1 MKFTAWAALAF
12 SAGAAEIKLPP
23 PYQTPSTMN
32 RPKVVP
38 QPGGVSLKV
47 PEGFDVKPFA
57 DGFQRPRLMVLGP
70 AGEILLSDTVKDG
83 TVWAIR
89 PEPKKKLIEHL
100 DRPFGMAFWKDYLY
114 VAESTSVKRYK
125 YDSKALSVGAGE
137 EIFNMKDFGAGHI
150 TRALLFDKTGKK
162 LYVGVGSGSDST
174 PGDPPQR
181 AAINRMD
188 PDGGNSEIFASGL
201 RNPTQIRWI
210 PGRETLWAAVQ
221 ERDGLGDGLV
231 PDFFTHVE
239 QGKFYGWPYA
249 YLGAHEDPRN
259 KGLKPD
265 LVKSAVEPDVLLA
278 PHAAVLDFLFY
289 TGKQF
294 PKEYANGAFLAY
306 HGSSNRADRVGY
318 SVGFIPF
325 RNGKPSG
332 PEREFLTGWMMG
344 PDKVEVWGRPVGL
357 LQMKDGSLLVSEDGN
372 NRVWQVSY
380 TGKK

>member
-1 MKFTAWAALAF
+1 MKYTAAVLLALA
-12 SAGAAEIKLPP
+12 ANAAEIKLPP

-38 QPGGVSLKV
+38 QPGGVQLKV
-47 PEGFDVKPFA
+47 PAGFDVKPFA
-57 DGFQRPRLMVLGP
+57 DGFQKPRIMLLGP
-70 AGEILLSDTVKDG
+70 SGEILLSDTVKG
-83 TVWAIR
+83 GAVWAIR
-89 PEPKKKLIEHL
+89 PEPKKKLIDNL

-114 VAESTSVKRYK
+114 VAESTSIKRYK
-125 YDSKALSVGAGE
+125 YDSKSLSAGAGE
-137 EIFNMKDFGAGHI
+137 EIYNMKDFGAGHI
-150 TRALLFDKTGKK
+150 TRAILFDKAGKK

-174 PGDPPQR
+174 PGDPPER

-188 PDGGNSEIFASGL
+188 PDGGNKEIFASGL
-201 RNPTQIRWI
+201 RNPTQLRWI
-210 PGRETLWAAVQ
+210 PGNPTLWVTVQ

-265 LVKSAVEPDVLLA
+265 LVKSAVEPDLLLG
-278 PHAAVLDFLFY
+278 PHVAVLDFLFY

-294 PKEYANGAFLAY
+294 PKEYQNGAFLAF

-325 RNGKPSG
+325 KNGKPSG
-332 PEREFLTGWMMG
+332 KQQEFLTGWMMAS
-344 PDKVEVWGRPVGL
+344 DKVEVWGRPVGL

-372 NRVWQVSY
+372 NKVWQISY

>member
-1 MKFTAWAALAF
+1 MRYTAAVLLALA
-12 SAGAAEIKLPP
+12 ANAAEIKLPP

-38 QPGGVSLKV
+38 QPGGVQLKV
-47 PEGFDVKPFA
+47 PAGFDAKPFA
-57 DGFQRPRLMVLGP
+57 DGFQKPRIMLLGP
-70 AGEILLSDTVKDG
+70 GGEILLTDTVKG
-83 TVWAIR
+83 GAVWAIR
-89 PEPKKKLIEHL
+89 PEPKKKLIDNL

-125 YDSKALSVGAGE
+125 YDSKARSAGAGE
-137 EIFNMKDFGAGHI
+137 EIYNMKDFGAGHI
-150 TRALLFDKTGKK
+150 TRAILFDKAGKK

-174 PGDPPQR
+174 PGDPPER

-188 PDGGNSEIFASGL
+188 PDGGNKEIFASGL
-201 RNPTQIRWI
+201 RNPTQLRWS
-210 PGRETLWAAVQ
+210 PGTATLCVTVQ

-265 LVKSAVEPDVLLA
+265 LVKSTVEPDLLLG
-278 PHAAVLDFLFY
+278 PHVAVLDFLFY

-294 PKEYANGAFLAY
+294 PKEYQNGAFLAF
-306 HGSSNRADRVGY
+306 HGSSNRAERVGY

-325 RNGKPSG
+325 KNGKPSG
-332 PEREFLTGWMMG
+332 EQQEFLTGWMMG
-344 PDKVEVWGRPVGL
+344 SDKVEVWGRPVGL

-372 NRVWQVSY
+372 NRVWQISY

>member
-1 MKFTAWAALAF
+1 MRFIAALLLAF
-12 SAGAAEIKLPP
+12 AANAAELKLPP
-23 PYQTPSTMN
+23 PYHTPSATN
-32 RPKVVP
+32 RPKVIP
-38 QPGGVSLKV
+38 QPGGAQLKV
-47 PEGFDVKPFA
+47 PAGFDVKPFA
-57 DGFQRPRLMVLGP
+57 DGFQKPRIMLLGLG
-70 AGEILLSDTVKDG
+70 GEILLSDTVKG
-83 TVWAIR
+83 GAVWVIR
-89 PEPKKKLIEHL
+89 PEPQKKLIENL

-114 VAESTSVKRYK
+114 VGEPTSVKRYK

-137 EIFNMKDFGAGHI
+137 EIFKMTDFGAGHF
-150 TRALLFDKTGKK
+150 TRALLFDKAGKK

-174 PGDPPQR
+174 PGDAPQR
-181 AAINRMD
+181 AAINWMD
-188 PDGGNSEIFASGL
+188 PDGRNQDVFASGL

-210 PGRETLWAAVQ
+210 PGKETMWAAVQ

-231 PDFFTHVE
+231 PDFFTHIE

-265 LVKSAVEPDVLLA
+265 LVKSAVEPDVLLG
-278 PHAAVLDFLFY
+278 PHVAVLDFLFY

-294 PKEYANGAFLAY
+294 PKEYLNGAFLAY
-306 HGSSNRADRVGY
+306 HGSSNRAERVGY
-318 SVGFIPF
+318 SVAFIPF
-325 RNGKPSG
+325 KNGKPSG
-332 PEREFLTGWMMG
+332 EQQEFLTGWMMG

-372 NRVWQVSY
+372 NRVWQISY